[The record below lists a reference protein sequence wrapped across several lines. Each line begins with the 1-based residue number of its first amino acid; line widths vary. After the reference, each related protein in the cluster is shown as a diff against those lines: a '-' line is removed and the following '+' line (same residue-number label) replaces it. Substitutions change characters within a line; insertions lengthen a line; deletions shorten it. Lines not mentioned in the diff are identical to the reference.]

1 MGPVFNS
8 EFGMLYIIF
17 LLLLL
22 AGYSCILMYELTFH
36 AINWSIQD
44 LDHPFLAQ
52 AIQGRP
58 LELQSVVAASI
69 LVIPPNFNNRQ
80 VDGRL
85 ICSMSQTVLF
95 NFSCSI

>member
-22 AGYSCILMYELTFH
+22 VAYSCILMYGLTFH
-36 AINWSIQD
+36 ATNGSIQD

-58 LELQSVVAASI
+58 LEVQSVVAGSI
-69 LVIPPNFNNRQ
+69 LVIPRNFNK
-80 VDGRL
+80 DLIGR
-85 ICSMSQTVLF
+85 
-95 NFSCSI
+95 